1 MAIDGGKIVSYL
13 ELDAS
18 NYQKAMATAEQEA
31 RLFAHQLSAIGD
43 SNLAVQQRINEFS
56 SGMMNVGARMTMAI
70 SAPLAAAGTFA
81 SRAAISYESAF
92 AGVRKTV
99 DATEAE
105 YAQLSQSLRQ
115 MSEEIPQSA
124 ASLAGIMEI
133 AGQLGVGKSDLT
145 AFTETI
151 ANLGVATNLSG
162 EEAATMLAQYANI
175 MQMPLSDIDR
185 LGSVIVGLGN
195 SCATT
200 ERDIA
205 EMAQRLAGTGNLLG
219 LSNAQVMGLSA
230 TMASL
235 GINAEA
241 GGSAMSRTLQAINAA
256 VLSGGDELTRFAQ
269 AAGVSAQDF
278 AQAWRGDPLTALNQ
292 LLAGVSRVNASGG
305 DATGMLADLGLNDLT
320 VVDTLLRLS
329 GAQGQLAENVALA
342 NNAWNEN
349 TALQDEASKR
359 YETTE
364 SQLQLAKNS
373 IQNAATDVGNV
384 MLPWIGQ
391 AAEVVS
397 GAAQAFSG
405 LDSSIQGT
413 MVTSAGALA
422 AFGPVTTM
430 LGTAVKVLTNPVGLV
445 AALGLLGTAGVVA
458 FRQMRLEADRAA
470 LEERFGQVT
479 LSAEEVE
486 DAVSRLFDGQETARF
501 QLVDDAAAQVQD
513 AITGMRD
520 AAGSLDTLLVKA
532 EMGFEVDRVELRRS
546 ALALRDQAVEAIEAQ
561 SVQANLSVQA
571 LFGADDPEGTQL
583 IADFNTYFGALEREA
598 SQLGSKLYQLIDQA
612 MADGFIDAEESQAIQ
627 AAEKRM
633 LDLMETQIGTDA
645 TAGLMGINAEAY
657 GAELSL
663 ESMEALQERYNQQLA
678 ETNAQ
683 WQALA
688 DESKRWAA
696 ETAAQHPDDRYDQ
709 QWLADTY
716 AQIDAQLAERMNQ
729 STADAMSGY
738 MTSFGNRW
746 FEAYAPEIQQ
756 AGEML
761 PQIFADAFN
770 RAASAADATGD
781 LRGSEGWTDSFV
793 WHFQDSLRYFFTDAN
808 WDEVLGADGIR
819 QMQELY
825 GNLAPTH
832 ETLQQLAAQ
841 MGDAFPTE
849 LQSALDQMNLME
861 MLTMDSRTAAAT
873 ISGFVA
879 QLAGEWE
886 NGLDGVNLGELMT
899 AALGTTDTG
908 AAAQTM
914 MQPGLDAVSEAA
926 PSFAA
931 EGSNAAAGFAG
942 ALAAGQGAAAAAARQ
957 LVQAALNAARQ
968 AQDSHS
974 PSREFGKL
982 GRYATQGYTGEMDAR
997 AAYDAGYG
1005 LTAAAVEGA
1014 RAGQDSHSPSKKF
1027 QAVAYDGANGY
1038 IIGTISS
1045 LPKVKKAAEDSTKAA
1060 ADAARRAAQR
1070 AAAEAEAARQ
1080 AAVLQGIRDTG
1091 AAALAADQREYDLR
1105 MAQLAEQTEAMMAFA
1120 GQHAVWYQDDA
1131 GTTQSQTVKDRYN
1144 ALIDQE
1150 NADYEAR
1157 KAQLEGQQ
1165 EQLEALSDYH
1175 QKRLE
1180 ALKTQR
1186 DAEAAAIKEQYSLQK
1201 EMALDWL
1208 DNQADLLQ
1216 QQLDAQRAA
1225 YDEEDYQQEL
1235 AELKKR
1241 QRQSKSAREKREL
1254 QEQIDRMER
1263 DHALE
1268 AQEAALQETL
1278 AGYDALREAVQSGL
1292 IGLGDLTGNTAFGSL
1307 AFGTAGLGGLDTIT
1321 AQTLQNVLNS
1331 LDRSAL
1337 AGGTEATVTAAQM
1350 AAALTSAGTQ
1360 SAAPV
1365 VVEREGR
1372 NYNIDLRGCVV
1383 RDETDIDLIV
1393 EKLEARIRAAGR

>member
-81 SRAAISYESAF
+81 AKAATDYESAF

-219 LSNAQVMGLSA
+219 LNNAQVMGLSA

-278 AQAWRGDPLTALNQ
+278 AQAWRGDPLAALDQ

-329 GAQGQLAENVALA
+329 GAQGQLAENVSLA
-342 NNAWNEN
+342 NTAWEEN
-349 TALQDEASKR
+349 DALQEEASKR

-391 AAEVVS
+391 AAEMVS

-413 MVTSAGALA
+413 IVTSAGALA
-422 AFGPVTTM
+422 ALGPVTTM
-430 LGTAVKVLTNPVGLV
+430 LGTAIKVLTNPVGLV

-470 LEERFGQVT
+470 LEERFGRVT

-520 AAGSLDTLLVKA
+520 AAGTLDTLLVKA
-532 EMGFEVDRVELRRS
+532 EMGFEVDRVELRQS

-583 IADFNTYFGALEREA
+583 IANFNTYFGALEREA

-696 ETAAQHPDDRYDQ
+696 ETAAQNPDDRYDQ

-761 PQIFADAFN
+761 PQIFAQASENASYYTDNLGLERGTQEWAQVWADSMQMNLRDAFS
-770 RAASAADATGD
+770 SA
-781 LRGSEGWTDSFV
+781 GWDNILTEDGRR
-793 WHFQDSLRYFFTDAN
+793 QLQSLY
-808 WDEVLGADGIR
+808 E
-819 QMQELY
+819 
-825 GNLAPTH
+825 NLVPTH
-832 ETLQQLAAQ
+832 EAVQELAAR
-841 MGDAFPTE
+841 MGEEFPAE
-849 LQSALDQMNLME
+849 LQSALDQMNIMQL
-861 MLTMDSRTAAAT
+861 LTADSFFAP
-873 ISGFVA
+873 
-879 QLAGEWE
+879 
-886 NGLDGVNLGELMT
+886 GLFGDFFSDVDLSS
-899 AALGTTDTG
+899 AFADALSTTDTG

-1150 NADYEAR
+1150 NADYEVR
-1157 KAQLEGQQ
+1157 KAELEGQQ
-1165 EQLEALSDYH
+1165 EQLEALNDYH

-1186 DAEAAAIKEQYSLQK
+1186 DAEVAAIKEQYSLQK

-1216 QQLDAQRAA
+1216 QQLDDQRAA

-1235 AELKKR
+1235 AELKKQ

-1321 AQTLQNVLNS
+1321 AQALQNVLNS

-1350 AAALTSAGTQ
+1350 AAALASAGTQ
-1360 SAAPV
+1360 SIAPV

-1372 NYNIDLRGCVV
+1372 NYNIDMRGCVV
-1383 RDETDIDLIV
+1383 RDESDIDLIV

>member
-81 SRAAISYESAF
+81 AKAATDYESAF

-219 LSNAQVMGLSA
+219 LNNAQVMGLSA

-278 AQAWRGDPLTALNQ
+278 AQAWRGDPLAALDQ

-329 GAQGQLAENVALA
+329 GAQGQLAENVSLA
-342 NNAWNEN
+342 NTAWEEN
-349 TALQDEASKR
+349 DALQEEASKR

-391 AAEVVS
+391 AAEMVS

-413 MVTSAGALA
+413 IVTSAGALA
-422 AFGPVTTM
+422 ALGPVTTM
-430 LGTAVKVLTNPVGLV
+430 LGTAIKVLTNPVGLV

-470 LEERFGQVT
+470 LEERFGRVT

-520 AAGSLDTLLVKA
+520 AAGTLDTLLVKA
-532 EMGFEVDRVELRRS
+532 EMGFEVDRVELRQS
-546 ALALRDQAVEAIEAQ
+546 AMALRDQAVEAIEEQ

-612 MADGFIDAEESQAIQ
+612 MADGFIDADESQAIQ

-678 ETNAQ
+678 E
-683 WQALA
+683 
-688 DESKRWAA
+688 
-696 ETAAQHPDDRYDQ
+696 
-709 QWLADTY
+709 
-716 AQIDAQLAERMNQ
+716 RMNQ

-761 PQIFADAFN
+761 PQIFAQASENASYYTDNLGLERGTQEWAQVWADSMQMNLRDAFS
-770 RAASAADATGD
+770 SA
-781 LRGSEGWTDSFV
+781 GWDNILTEDGRR
-793 WHFQDSLRYFFTDAN
+793 QLQSLY
-808 WDEVLGADGIR
+808 E
-819 QMQELY
+819 
-825 GNLAPTH
+825 NLVPTH
-832 ETLQQLAAQ
+832 EALQELAAR
-841 MGDAFPTE
+841 MGEEFPVE
-849 LQSALDQMNLME
+849 LQSALDQMNIMQL
-861 MLTMDSRTAAAT
+861 LTADSFFAP
-873 ISGFVA
+873 
-879 QLAGEWE
+879 
-886 NGLDGVNLGELMT
+886 GLFGDFFSDVDLSS
-899 AALGTTDTG
+899 AFADALSTTDTG

-914 MQPGLDAVSEAA
+914 MQPGLDAVSAAA

-1060 ADAARRAAQR
+1060 AEAARRAAQR

-1131 GTTQSQTVKDRYN
+1131 GTTQSQATKDRYDD
-1144 ALIDQE
+1144 LIDQE

-1165 EQLEALSDYH
+1165 EQLEALNDYH

-1186 DAEAAAIKEQYSLQK
+1186 DAEVAAIKEQYSLQK

-1216 QQLDAQRAA
+1216 QQLDDQRAA

-1235 AELKKR
+1235 AELKKQ

-1263 DHALE
+1263 DRALE

-1307 AFGTAGLGGLDTIT
+1307 AFGTAGLGELDTIT

-1337 AGGTEATVTAAQM
+1337 AGGTEATVTASQM
-1350 AAALTSAGTQ
+1350 AAALASAGAQ

-1365 VVEREGR
+1365 VVEKEGSH
-1372 NYNIDLRGCVV
+1372 YTIDLRGCVV
-1383 RDETDIDLIV
+1383 RDESDIDLIV
-1393 EKLEARIRAAGR
+1393 EKLEARMRAAGR